1 MSRLSK
7 GEIMETV
14 KSTEN
19 YTIFKKRSGRFGVK
33 GSNRKWINGEE
44 KAKILS
50 EEGLIKL
57 SVAAEKPAEEAPA
70 EEAAEET
77 TEEAPAEE
85 SAE

>member
-14 KSTEN
+14 KATEN
-19 YTIFKKRSGRFGVK
+19 YTIFKKRSGRYGVK
-33 GSNRKWINGEE
+33 GSNKKWINGEE

-57 SVAAEKPAEEAPA
+57 SVAAEKPAEEEEAPV
-70 EEAAEET
+70 EEAAAEET
-77 TEEAPAEE
+77 PAEE

>member
-14 KSTEN
+14 KATEN
-19 YTIFKKRSGRFGVK
+19 YTIFKKRSGRYGVK
-33 GSNRKWINGEE
+33 GSNKKWINGEE

-57 SVAAEKPAEEAPA
+57 SVAAEKPAEEEAPV
-70 EEAAEET
+70 EEAAAEET
-77 TEEAPAEE
+77 PAEE

>member
-14 KSTEN
+14 KATEN
-19 YTIFKKRSGRFGVK
+19 YTIFKKRSGRYGVK

-70 EEAAEET
+70 EEEAAAEA
-77 TEEAPAEE
+77 TEEATEETAE
-85 SAE
+85 